1 MEKQFTIFDF
11 LGEALI
17 LFSITILFVT
27 GSSYLFG
34 KEAVGLSSLFQLERK
49 GIALPTI
56 LQLLVFSILLEASK
70 ILWFSQRLFQA
81 LHSGI
86 RMVGMLGSIVLLVFC
101 YAVNFH
107 WFPVD
112 EVYAWV
118 WFGGSLIICVSGT
131 FVTLV
136 VKKKLENKKL
146 EEGMRRYRKERGLE
160 DGEDH

>member
-1 MEKQFTIFDF
+1 MEKRFTIFDF

-27 GSSYLFG
+27 GSIYLFG
-34 KEAVGLSSLFQLERK
+34 KDAVGLSSLFQLERK

-56 LQLLVFSILLEASK
+56 LQLLVFSILLEANK
-70 ILWFSQRLFQA
+70 ILWFSQRVFQA

-86 RMVGMLGSIVLLVFC
+86 RMVGMLVSIVMLVFL
-101 YAVNFH
+101 YALSFH
-107 WFPVD
+107 WFQVD
-112 EVYAWV
+112 EIHAWI
-118 WFGGSLIICVSGT
+118 WFGVSLIICLGGT
-131 FVTLV
+131 VVTLV
-136 VKKKLENKKL
+136 LKKKLDDKKL